1 MSGTAG
7 LNPTDFDSFA
17 IIVPTG
23 DQVTLASVLLTDT
36 VGDIVEMDWDLR
48 KGSANFTAGTFLE
61 TLDGFSA
68 GTATSTQTPLAA
80 DTYSLDHT
88 FTGSIPSVRHLPARR
103 MSLASPSASS
113 PNPQRLA

>member
-48 KGSANFTAGTFLE
+48 KGSANFTAGTCRPVSFPVAVGRAVGGPGLLAFVLGSGVVRGCMALKE
-61 TLDGFSA
+61 LDNGGCYIDA
-68 GTATSTQTPLAA
+68 GRLLQA
-80 DTYSLDHT
+80 LDA
-88 FTGSIPSVRHLPARR
+88 G
-103 MSLASPSASS
+103 
-113 PNPQRLA
+113 